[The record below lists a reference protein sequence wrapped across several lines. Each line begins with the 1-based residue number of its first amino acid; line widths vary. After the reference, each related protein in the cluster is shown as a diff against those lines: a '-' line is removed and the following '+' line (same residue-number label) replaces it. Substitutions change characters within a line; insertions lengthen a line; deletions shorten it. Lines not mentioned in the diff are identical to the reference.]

1 MNDFIVSAI
10 KYRPSTFHSVVGQP
24 SITATLKNA
33 IAQKHLAH
41 AYLFCGPRGVGK
53 TTCARIF
60 AKTLNCSNLQ
70 ENTEPCNE
78 CESCK
83 AFNENRSYNIHE
95 LDAASNNKVDDI
107 RLLIDQVRIP
117 PQLGNY
123 SVYIIDEVHML
134 SSSAFNAFLK
144 TLEEPPKHAV
154 FILATTEKH
163 KIIPTILSRCQ
174 IFDFNRIRVE
184 DIVKHL
190 QYVASEES
198 VQASP
203 DALNV
208 IALKADGAMRDA
220 LSIFDQI
227 VSFSGGDVTYEKTIE
242 NLNVLDYDYYFQLVD
257 AMLENRGMDSLLLY
271 NSILENG
278 FDSQYFLNGMAT
290 HLRDLLV
297 SATPQT
303 LSLLEV
309 GDSVKAKY
317 QEQVKRCTA
326 EYLFQALEIL
336 NACDVGY
343 RMSRN
348 KRLHVELALLKLCNL
363 SKKKVAT
370 QQPEVLPEVTSTNT
384 PKQEATPVQKIQQT
398 PEVAQ
403 QQPKAT
409 TQTVVTQPQ
418 KPIEKVEVQQ
428 HQEVKAK
435 LGSKAVS
442 ISIKK
447 GASIQNDKP
456 KVARLQ
462 ENVSTQEVQ
471 KHPVKEIGEDA
482 FTVEQAQE
490 VLAKYIDEQ
499 KIDERSRVTLTAY
512 PLSLDGTDI
521 YMKVS
526 NSIETALVGRYH
538 KALERTW
545 QEKLNNKHIILKL
558 KEPEPE
564 DRNIRAMG
572 EKEKL
577 KHLIEMNKSVLTLK
591 EKLGLEFE

>member
-10 KYRPSTFHSVVGQP
+10 KYRPATFQTVVGQP
-24 SITATLKNA
+24 SITGTLKNA
-33 IAQKHLAH
+33 ISQKHLAH

-117 PQLGNY
+117 PQLGDY

-154 FILATTEKH
+154 FVLATTEKH

-190 QYVASEES
+190 QFVANSEG
-198 VQASP
+198 VNADA

-227 VSFSGGDVTYEKTIE
+227 VSFSGNHITYENTIE

-257 AMLENRGMDSLLLY
+257 AMLENRGMDALLLY

-297 SATPQT
+297 SANPKS
-303 LSLLEV
+303 LILLEV

-326 EYLFQALEIL
+326 EYLFDALEIL
-336 NACDVGY
+336 NTCDIEY
-343 RMSRN
+343 RVSRN
-348 KRLHVELALLKLCNL
+348 KRLLVELALLKLCNL
-363 SKKKVAT
+363 SKKKITTDKVA
-370 QQPEVLPEVTSTNT
+370 VL
-384 PKQEATPVQKIQQT
+384 

-403 QQPKAT
+403 QTPQTPSQPKNPT
-409 TQTVVTQPQ
+409 PQ
-418 KPIEKVEVQQ
+418 KAVTTRTATENTVKKETPK
-428 HQEVKAK
+428 QEIPQKTVTER
-435 LGSKAVS
+435 SSSIPS
-442 ISIKK
+442 ISIRK
-447 GASIQNDKP
+447 GIAETPTSTATKQP
-456 KVARLQ
+456 KFAKTEEEKITKQ
-462 ENVSTQEVQ
+462 ELGEDNFTQE
-471 KHPVKEIGEDA
+471 
-482 FTVEQAQE
+482 QATK
-490 VLAKYIDEQ
+490 VLQQYIAE
-499 KIDERSRVTLTAY
+499 KKVDERTRITLTAY
-512 PLSLDGTDI
+512 SLETEGAEI
-521 YMKVS
+521 HLKVS
-526 NSIETALVGRYH
+526 NALETALVGKIH
-538 KALERTW
+538 KALEHFW
-545 QEKLNNKHIILKL
+545 QLHLNNKHIKLKL
-558 KEPEPE
+558 IEPKQE
-564 DRNIRAMG
+564 DRSIKAMG
-572 EKEKL
+572 DKDKL
-577 KHLIEMNKSVLTLK
+577 QHLIQENKNILTLK
-591 EKLGLEFE
+591 QNLGLEFE

>member
-10 KYRPSTFHSVVGQP
+10 KYRPATFHSVVGQP
-24 SITATLKNA
+24 SVSGTLKNA

-70 ENTEPCNE
+70 EHTEPCNE

-107 RLLIDQVRIP
+107 RQLIDQVRIP

-190 QYVASEES
+190 QYVAGQEGVE
-198 VQASP
+198 ADA

-227 VSFSGGDVTYEKTIE
+227 VSFSGNHVTYEKTIE

-257 AMLENRGMDSLLLY
+257 AMLENRGMDALLLY
-271 NSILENG
+271 NTILENG
-278 FDSQYFLNGMAT
+278 FESQYFLNGMAT

-297 SATPQT
+297 SANPKT
-303 LSLLEV
+303 LTLLEV

-326 EYLFQALEIL
+326 NYLFEALNIL
-336 NACDVGY
+336 NTCDIEY

-363 SKKKVAT
+363 SKKKITIPKVDI
-370 QQPEVLPEVTSTNT
+370 LPEVSPST
-384 PKQEATPVQKIQQT
+384 
-398 PEVAQ
+398 
-403 QQPKAT
+403 T
-409 TQTVVTQPQ
+409 TQKAVPQ
-418 KPIEKVEVQQ
+418 KEAVQSEQKTTTSSATYNRVKEEVGNLEEQSSQEEKKMLSPERT
-428 HQEVKAK
+428 
-435 LGSKAVS
+435 SKIPS

-447 GASIQNDKP
+447 GVSIASSKTTSNKISGFKTT
-456 KVARLQ
+456 
-462 ENVSTQEVQ
+462 EQ
-471 KHPVKEIGEDA
+471 KEAKEEIGEDH
-482 FTVEQAQE
+482 FTQEQATEFLLQ
-490 VLAKYIDEQ
+490 YIEQ
-499 KIDERSRVTLTAY
+499 KQIDERSRATLTAY
-512 PLSLDGTDI
+512 SLEVEI
-521 YMKVS
+521 PEIRLKVS
-526 NSIETALVGRYH
+526 NALETALVGKHH
-538 KALERTW
+538 KALEHFW
-545 QEKLNNKHIILKL
+545 QSKLNNKNIKLKLIEPKEEDRSIKAMGEKDKLQHLIKENENILKL
-558 KEPEPE
+558 KQ
-564 DRNIRAMG
+564 
-572 EKEKL
+572 
-577 KHLIEMNKSVLTLK
+577 
-591 EKLGLEFE
+591 KLGLEFE

>member
-10 KYRPSTFHSVVGQP
+10 KYRPSTFQSVVGQP

-60 AKTLNCSNLQ
+60 AKTLNCSNLK

-190 QYVASEES
+190 QYVASSEN
-198 VQASP
+198 VQANA

-297 SATPQT
+297 SATPKT

-343 RMSRN
+343 RASRN

-363 SKKKVAT
+363 SKKKVAAK
-370 QQPEVLPEVTSTNT
+370 EEAVLPEVVAGNAS
-384 PKQEATPVQKIQQT
+384 KQTVKVEKTVQKKVESVENTQ
-398 PEVAQ
+398 ENKSV
-403 QQPKAT
+403 QP
-409 TQTVVTQPQ
+409 TVEPQ
-418 KPIEKVEVQQ
+418 KNEKPKENKPQT
-428 HQEVKAK
+428 A
-435 LGSKAVS
+435 SKAPS
-442 ISIKK
+442 ISIKDCINLK
-447 GASIQNDKP
+447 SETTFVPRERVQT
-456 KVARLQ
+456 
-462 ENVSTQEVQ
+462 ENTNVTETV
-471 KHPVKEIGEDA
+471 KREPIKEIGEDA
-482 FTVEQAQE
+482 FSLEQVEKI
-490 VLAKYIDEQ
+490 LHDYIEEKELDEHS
-499 KIDERSRVTLTAY
+499 KMTFTAY
-512 PLSLDGTDI
+512 PLALDGTDI
-521 YMKVS
+521 YLKIS
-526 NSIETALVGRYH
+526 NSIEAVLVGRHH
-538 KALERTW
+538 KVLEKIWR
-545 QEKLNNKHIILKL
+545 ERLNNKHIQLKL
-558 KEPEPE
+558 KEPEAE
-564 DRNIRAMG
+564 DRSIKAMG
-572 EKEKL
+572 ENEKL
-577 KHLIEMNKSVLTLK
+577 KHLIATNKSVLSLK